1 MPRVRYP
8 GCAARAFLR
17 SVDTSALTRRGFA
30 TGTAA
35 AAASV
40 AAAAPASAS
49 ARTTGGAAAAPAAP
63 AAVPAA
69 QQADW
74 DTCLTVAREVLQ
86 VGADGSDIKRRHLNV
101 LIKDGLPHTRT
112 VPRKRVLVIGAG
124 AAGLAAALLLKQ
136 AGHQVTVLEANGN
149 RVGGRVKTF
158 RDFADPKQY
167 AEAGAM
173 RMPDAHPL
181 VLALADKLGVK
192 RRPFYLRDI
201 RPGSGDPLDPPPA
214 VVHRARD
221 GGRPWAIGPDHT
233 TYADP
238 EPADNTWLVVAGRR
252 MRKSEYLKKP
262 REINAAFGVPEKYL
276 DTPAGEILA
285 KALAPVHDEVSTKGP
300 GGKRVDKPMPQL
312 LEGWARVIQKY
323 GHLSTESFLR
333 NAGLDTRTI
342 DLIGTLENL
351 TARLPLSFLPA
362 LIDTTLIRP
371 GMRFWE
377 FTGGTSTLTDALYDR
392 VKNIVHLDRRVTRIS
407 YGDAIRGDG
416 VVVTAVSEGR
426 DGPPVQEVFTADEAI
441 VTIPFSGLRHVHLRP
456 RLPYAKR
463 RAVIELHYTSAT
475 KVLLEFSRRWWEF
488 TEADWK
494 RELDA
499 IEPGL
504 YNKYRGGIEGH
515 TGKLLGAHPSAG
527 GGVSE
532 QQRAAFAARR
542 WEGRNQ
548 PEATEAYGG
557 GSVTDSPNRF
567 TYHPSH
573 PVPGSEGGV
582 VLSSYTWM
590 EDALRWD
597 PLPDDE
603 RYLLSLAGLQEVYG
617 RRVEVFF
624 TGVGRTQS
632 WMRDPYAYGEAS
644 ILTPGQHTELF
655 PDVQTRVGPL
665 HFAGCHT
672 SLKPAWIEGALES
685 AVRTALEVHTS

>member
-1 MPRVRYP
+1 M
-8 GCAARAFLR
+8 
-17 SVDTSALTRRGFA
+17 DTSALTRRGFA

-35 AAASV
+35 AAAAAAAV
-40 AAAAPASAS
+40 APAAAAAPAPAAARPSGSAS
-49 ARTTGGAAAAPAAP
+49 A
-63 AAVPAA
+63 A
-69 QQADW
+69 QSDW
-74 DTCLTVAREVLQ
+74 DTCLAVAREVLQ
-86 VGADGSDIKRRHLNV
+86 IGADGSDTKRRHLEI
-101 LIKDGLPHTRT
+101 LIDKGLPHTRK

-124 AAGLAAALLLKQ
+124 PAGLTAALLLKQ

-181 VLALADKLGVK
+181 VLALADKLRVP

-201 RPGSGDPLDPPPA
+201 RPGSGDPLDPPSA
-214 VVHRARD
+214 VEHRSRD
-221 GGRPWAIGPDHT
+221 GHGLLRYGPDRT
-233 TYADP
+233 SYRDP
-238 EPADNTWLVVAGRR
+238 EPADNTWLVVAGHR

-262 REINAAFGVPEKYL
+262 RTINAAFGVPAKYL
-276 DTPAGEILA
+276 DVPAGAILA
-285 KALAPVHDEVSTKGP
+285 KALAPVQDEISTVGRD
-300 GGKRVDKPMPQL
+300 GRRVEKPMPQL
-312 LEGWARVIQKY
+312 LNGWARVIQKY
-323 GHLSTESFLR
+323 GHLSTETFLR

-342 DLIGTLENL
+342 DLVGTLENL

-362 LIDTTLIRP
+362 FVDTTLIRP

-377 FTGGTSTLTDALYDR
+377 FAGGTSAFTDALYAK
-392 VKNIVHLDRRVTRIS
+392 VKDVVRLDRRVTRIT
-407 YGDAIRGDG
+407 YGDALKDDG
-416 VVVTAVSEGR
+416 VRVTAVSEGR
-426 DGPPVQEVFTADEAI
+426 NGPIEQEDFSADEVI

-488 TEADWK
+488 AESDWK
-494 RELDA
+494 RELEA
-499 IEPGL
+499 IQPGL
-504 YNKYRGGIEGH
+504 YAKYRGGVEGH
-515 TGKLLGAHPSAG
+515 TGRLLGAHPSTG
-527 GGVSE
+527 GRVSE
-532 QQRAAFAARR
+532 EQQAGFAARR
-542 WEGRNQ
+542 WAGRNQ
-548 PEATEAYGG
+548 PEAVQAYGG
-557 GSVTDSPNRF
+557 GSITDSPNRF
-567 TYHPSH
+567 MYHPSH

-582 VLSSYTWM
+582 VLASYTWM

-597 PLPDDE
+597 PLPDTE
-603 RYLLSLAGLQEVYG
+603 RYLLALAGLQEVYG
-617 RRVEVFF
+617 RRIEVFF

-632 WMRDPYAYGEAS
+632 WMQDPYAYGEAS

-655 PDVQTRVGPL
+655 PDVQPRIGPL

-685 AVRTALEVHTS
+685 AVRTALDVHMGS